1 MSDAISITATE
12 EQVARQHL
20 AHHFDTPQQQFDAGN
35 LGMWMFL
42 ATEMLLFSGL
52 FCAYA
57 VFRSMHP
64 EVFKYAGEY
73 LDPVSG
79 LINAL
84 ILLTSGLTM
93 ALAVRFA
100 QTGKRFALSL
110 CLILTILGGL
120 GFLGIHAKEYFDNG
134 QAKLLWGTHYAPTVG
149 PNGKPVAPVVGL
161 VPIVAKPKP
170 VASSGWHQL
179 DAMGK
184 AGFVVSHS
192 DIMPA
197 PSGPVGVAPS
207 QKLAAA
213 DTAENPFQ
221 PANVQIFFGIY
232 FLMTGLHSLHVIIGI
247 CVISWILI
255 RSLRGEFGPGY
266 YAPVVYVGMYWG
278 VVDMVW
284 MFLFPLLYLIH

>member
-1 MSDAISITATE
+1 MSEAIAINPTD
-12 EQVARQHL
+12 EQVARAHL
-20 AHHFDTPQQQFDAGN
+20 AHHFDTPQQQFDAGT

-57 VFRSMHP
+57 VFRATHP
-64 EVFKYAGEY
+64 EVFKYAGQY

-100 QTGKRFALSL
+100 QTGKRVALSL
-110 CLILTILGGL
+110 CLALTMLGGV
-120 GFLGIHAKEYFDNG
+120 GFLAIHAKEYFDNG

-149 PNGKPVAPVVGL
+149 PNGKPVAPITGL
-161 VPIVAKPKP
+161 AALVAKPKP
-170 VASSGWHQL
+170 VASSGWHSL
-179 DAMGK
+179 KSLGK

-192 DIMPA
+192 AIMPA
-197 PSGPVGVAPS
+197 SIGPSGVAPA
-207 QKLAAA
+207 QKPAAVA
-213 DTAENPFQ
+213 NAFQ

-247 CVISWILI
+247 IVIGWLLI

-266 YAPVVYVGMYWG
+266 NAPVVYVGMYWG

>member
-1 MSDAISITATE
+1 MSESEATAINATE
-12 EQVARQHL
+12 EQVAQAHL
-20 AHHFDTPQQQFDAGN
+20 AHHFDTPQQQFDAGT
-35 LGMWMFL
+35 LGMLMFL

-57 VFRSMHP
+57 VFRVTHP
-64 EVFKYAGEY
+64 EVFKYAGQY
-73 LDPVSG
+73 LDPVDG
-79 LINAL
+79 LIDAL

-110 CLILTILGGL
+110 CLGLTILGGL
-120 GFLGIHAKEYFDNG
+120 GFLGMHAKEYFDNG

-149 PNGKPVAPVVGL
+149 PNGKPVAPVAGL
-161 VPIVAKPKP
+161 IPLVAKPKP
-170 VASSGWHQL
+170 VAGPGWQSL
-179 DAMGK
+179 KSLGK

-197 PSGPVGVAPS
+197 PTGPSGVAAA
-207 QKLAAA
+207 QKPAA
-213 DTAENPFQ
+213 AENPFQ

-247 CVISWILI
+247 LVIGWLLI

-266 YAPVVYVGMYWG
+266 HAPVLYVGMYWG

>member
-1 MSDAISITATE
+1 MAEALAITPTE
-12 EQVARQHL
+12 EQVTRQHL
-20 AHHFDTPQQQFDAGN
+20 AHHFTTPQQQFDAGT

-57 VFRSMHP
+57 VFRSTHP
-64 EVFKYAGEY
+64 QVFKYAGLY

-110 CLILTILGGL
+110 CLALTMLGGL

-149 PNGKPVAPVVGL
+149 PDGKPVAPVVGL
-161 VPIVAKPKP
+161 VPLVVKPKP
-170 VASSGWHQL
+170 VSSAGWNELTALGQ
-179 DAMGK
+179 

-192 DIMPA
+192 NIMPA
-197 PSGPVGVAPS
+197 PLGPAGVAKA
-207 QKLAAA
+207 QKRVAVS
-213 DTAENPFQ
+213 NPFQ

-232 FLMTGLHSLHVIIGI
+232 FLMTGLHSLHVIIGLM
-247 CVISWILI
+247 VIGWLLL

>member
-1 MSDAISITATE
+1 MAETLVITPTE
-12 EQVARQHL
+12 EQVARAHL
-20 AHHFDTPQQQFDAGN
+20 AHHFDTPQQQFDSGK

-52 FCAYA
+52 FCAYG
-57 VFRSMHP
+57 VFRAMHP
-64 EVFKYAGEY
+64 EIFKYAGQY

-110 CLILTILGGL
+110 CLALTMLGGV
-120 GFLGIHAKEYFDNG
+120 GFLAIHAKEYFDNG

-149 PNGKPVAPVVGL
+149 PNGKPVAPVTGL
-161 VPIVAKPKP
+161 VPLVANPKP
-170 VASSGWHQL
+170 IASAGWSRM
-179 DAMGK
+179 DALGK

-192 DIMPA
+192 DILPA
-197 PSGPVGVAPS
+197 PAGPAGVATA
-207 QKLAAA
+207 QKQ
-213 DTAENPFQ
+213 TAPENPFQ

-247 CVISWILI
+247 IVIGWLLV
-255 RSLRGEFGPGY
+255 RSLKGEFGPGY
-266 YAPVVYVGMYWG
+266 YAPVDYVGMYWG

>member
-1 MSDAISITATE
+1 MSEAIAVTATE
-12 EQVARQHL
+12 EKVAREHL
-20 AHHFDTPQQQFDAGN
+20 AHHFDTPQQQFDAGK

-57 VFRSMHP
+57 VFRATHP
-64 EVFKYAGEY
+64 AVFKYAGQY

-93 ALAVRFA
+93 ALAVHFA

-110 CLILTILGGL
+110 CLALTMLGGVA
-120 GFLGIHAKEYFDNG
+120 FLAIHAKEYFDNG

-149 PNGKPVAPVVGL
+149 PNGKPIAPVTGTVPL
-161 VPIVAKPKP
+161 VVKPKP
-170 VASSGWHQL
+170 VASAGWTKLDQL
-179 DAMGK
+179 KK

-192 DIMPA
+192 EIMPA
-197 PSGPVGVAPS
+197 PIGPAGVAVP
-207 QKLAAA
+207 QKQVPESNA
-213 DTAENPFQ
+213 FQ

-247 CVISWILI
+247 IVIGWIFI

-266 YAPVVYVGMYWG
+266 YAPVDYVGMYWG

>member
-1 MSDAISITATE
+1 MADVLAVTATE
-12 EQVARQHL
+12 EQVAREHL
-20 AHHFDTPQQQFDAGN
+20 AHHFDTPQQQFDAGK

-57 VFRSMHP
+57 VFRATHP
-64 EVFKYAGEY
+64 EVFKYAGQY

-100 QTGKRFALSL
+100 QTGKRAALSI
-110 CLILTILGGL
+110 CLALTMLGGVA
-120 GFLGIHAKEYFDNG
+120 FLAIHAKEYFDNG

-149 PNGKPVAPVVGL
+149 PNGKPVAPVTGL
-161 VPIVAKPKP
+161 VPLVVKPKP
-170 VASSGWHQL
+170 AAKSGWARL
-179 DAMGK
+179 DELKK

-192 DIMPA
+192 QIMPA
-197 PSGPVGVAPS
+197 PHGPAGVAVA
-207 QKLAAA
+207 QKQAPASNA
-213 DTAENPFQ
+213 FQ

-247 CVISWILI
+247 IVIGWLLI

-266 YAPVVYVGMYWG
+266 YAPVDYVGMYWG

>member
-1 MSDAISITATE
+1 MSEAIAINATE
-12 EQVARQHL
+12 EQVARDHL
-20 AHHFDTPQQQFDAGN
+20 AHHFDTPQQQFDAGT

-57 VFRSMHP
+57 VFRVTHP
-64 EVFKYAGEY
+64 EVFKYAGQY

-110 CLILTILGGL
+110 CLVLTMLGGVA
-120 GFLGIHAKEYFDNG
+120 FLAIHAKEYFDNG
-134 QAKLLWGTHYAPTVG
+134 QAKLLWGTHYAPSVG
-149 PNGKPVAPVVGL
+149 PNGKPVAPVTGL
-161 VPIVAKPKP
+161 IPLVVKPKP
-170 VASSGWHQL
+170 VASSGWQSL
-179 DAMGK
+179 KSLGK

-197 PSGPVGVAPS
+197 PLGPSGVAAA
-207 QKLAAA
+207 QKPVAP
-213 DTAENPFQ
+213 ENPFQ

-247 CVISWILI
+247 IVIGWLLI

-266 YAPVVYVGMYWG
+266 HAPVVYVGMYWG